1 MSLRDGKNVTYSAV
15 YVPLVFFRHSQAR
28 LMTGQ
33 AFVSLLTAPEWERVW
48 GRFFKT
54 LPGNNLFKWMDL
66 FSCWSALL
74 IVFKRIKANHK
85 LLLAAGKKNGFTCQ
99 LINKMISIRKTY
111 LGFLRPAF
119 HPVKL
124 MRLFSISV
132 RAVLIFELLILVNVA
147 DTFFFAEV
155 VSQ

>member
-1 MSLRDGKNVTYSAV
+1 MNGSIQLLECFANCLQKNKSK
-15 YVPLVFFRHSQAR
+15 PQA
-28 LMTGQ
+28 
-33 AFVSLLTAPEWERVW
+33 AFSSR
-48 GRFFKT
+48 
-54 LPGNNLFKWMDL
+54 
-66 FSCWSALL
+66 
-74 IVFKRIKANHK
+74 
-85 LLLAAGKKNGFTCQ
+85 KKNGFTCQ
-99 LINKMISIRKTY
+99 LINKMISICKTY

-147 DTFFFAEV
+147 DTFFFFAEV